1 MDSEIEYLLSLQAV
15 RERANIVLDIARTQG
30 LNHFQLNEEK
40 LNNTADYVIGVI
52 KVRPLVSKQGG
63 LKKKKK
69 KKNSIKWGLT
79 AYADE

>member
-69 KKNSIKWGLT
+69 KKIQSNG
-79 AYADE
+79 D